1 MDLFRYFIRF
11 LYKIRWYLIILPIIS
26 LIVAWFL
33 TRNMEHIYDTNT
45 TIYTGMITGYNL
57 EGTTGSVGGNSQ
69 TNITNL
75 MLIVTTDNTI
85 HEVALR
91 LFGRCMMYGNPN
103 KDNNYISAEHFRQ
116 LNATVPPE
124 VKALINRNSE
134 DQTYANLKAY
144 EKPTQNNYIFG
155 LLNYHQYFG
164 IDNITSRLKVL
175 QLDQSDI
182 IDIGYSANDAGI
194 AFNTLDILNKVF
206 ARQYQQL
213 RFGETNNVIRFFE
226 KEVAR
231 LYKVLS
237 NAEDDL
243 IRYNISKKIIN
254 YEEQTKALTGLEA
267 QQQNFRNDQLMNYT
281 TSKALLDYLERQLGN
296 RAQVIRSN
304 REFTNQ
310 VRDISRIQ
318 SRISNLRIMSSEG
331 GGQNNESQEELAKA
345 QRDLQKATGRVTQ
358 LTKDIEASTF
368 STETGVKA
376 NDMLERW
383 LEQLLLME
391 KTKAE
396 MTATDIMK
404 ENLERQYLFYA
415 PIGATI
421 ERKVRHISFIEGNYM
436 EMLKALNAARMR
448 QRNLQMSTATLRVL
462 NPPMF
467 PLNAQPTNRI
477 MILLGSLLLTFMLT
491 ALWFLIIEMLDR
503 TLRDRMRSERITQ
516 IPVMGCF
523 PKESNLR
530 YRRFNK
536 TIADMAMKQLSKSLL
551 PHFKEGQQNV
561 LNFFKEGQQNVL
573 NLISTD
579 SGNGK
584 SYLAQELEN
593 YWISIGLEVRRL
605 TYDEDFLAE
614 DSKFILAKDIK
625 DLCPDILPNEIAI
638 VEYPNMDDNSISPA
652 LLNMGTINL
661 MVTRA
666 NRTWKDIDQKA
677 LKELQTMLDD
687 DHKDTLFMYLTEA
700 SRYAV
705 EEFVG
710 QLPPYTRFNN
720 FVYRISQL
728 GLTATE
734 NEHSL

>member
-1 MDLFRYFIRF
+1 MIA
-11 LYKIRWYLIILPIIS
+11 
-26 LIVAWFL
+26 LIVAWFM
-33 TRNMEHIYDTNT
+33 TRNMERIYDTNT
-45 TIYTGMITGYNL
+45 TIYTGMITAYNI
-57 EGTTGSVGGNSQ
+57 EGGSGTAGGNAQ
-69 TNITNL
+69 TNINNL
-75 MLIVTTDNTI
+75 MLIITTDNTI

-103 KDNNYISAEHFRQ
+103 KDNNYISAEHFRA
-116 LNATVPPE
+116 LNSSVPPE
-124 VKALINRNSE
+124 VKALINHNSE
-134 DQTYANLKAY
+134 SATYANLKAY
-144 EKPTQNNYIFG
+144 EKPSQGNYLFG
-155 LLNYHQYFG
+155 LLNYHPYFG
-164 IDNITSRLKVL
+164 INSITSRLKPM
-175 QLDQSDI
+175 QLNKSDI
-182 IDIGYSANDAGI
+182 IDIAYSANDAGI
-194 AFNTLDILNKVF
+194 AYNTLDILNEVF

-226 KEVAR
+226 REVAR
-231 LYKVLS
+231 LHRILTE
-237 NAEDDL
+237 AEDDL
-243 IRYNISKKIIN
+243 IRYNVSKRIIN
-254 YEEQTKALTGLEA
+254 YGEQTKQLTVLEA

-318 SRISNLRIMSSEG
+318 SRISNLRLMSSEG
-331 GGQNNESQEELAKA
+331 GGNNNEAQEELAKA
-345 QRDLQKATGRVTQ
+345 QRDLQRATGRVTQ
-358 LTKDIEASTF
+358 LTKDIEASVY

-376 NDMLERW
+376 HDMLSKW
-383 LEQLLLME
+383 LDQLLLLE

-404 ENLERQYLFYA
+404 NNLDKQYFFYA
-415 PIGATI
+415 PIGATLD
-421 ERKVRHISFIEGNYM
+421 RKARHISFIEGNYM

-448 QRNLQMSTATLRVL
+448 QKNLLMSTATLRVL
-462 NPPMF
+462 NPPAF
-467 PLNAQPTNRI
+467 PLNAQPTNR
-477 MILLGSLLLTFMLT
+477 MMVLLGAFMLTFMLT
-491 ALWFLIIEMLDR
+491 ALYFLIIEMLDR
-503 TLRDRMRSERITQ
+503 TLRDRMRSERITK

-536 TIADMAMKQLSKSLL
+536 TIADMAMKQLSKALL
-551 PHFKEGQQNV
+551 PH
-561 LNFFKEGQQNVL
+561 FKEGQQNVL

-593 YWISIGLEVRRL
+593 YWISIGLQVRRL

-625 DLCPDILPNEIAI
+625 DLCPDILPEEIAI
-638 VEYPNMDDNSISPA
+638 IEYPNLDDNSISPA

-677 LKELQTMLDD
+677 LNEIQTTLDEE
-687 DHKDTLFMYLTEA
+687 HKNTLFMYLTEA

-710 QLPPYTRFNN
+710 QLPPYTQFNN

-734 NEHSL
+734 NQHAK

>member
-1 MDLFRYFIRF
+1 M
-11 LYKIRWYLIILPIIS
+11 
-26 LIVAWFL
+26 
-33 TRNMEHIYDTNT
+33 
-45 TIYTGMITGYNL
+45 
-57 EGTTGSVGGNSQ
+57 
-69 TNITNL
+69 
-75 MLIVTTDNTI
+75 
-85 HEVALR
+85 
-91 LFGRCMMYGNPN
+91 
-103 KDNNYISAEHFRQ
+103 
-116 LNATVPPE
+116 
-124 VKALINRNSE
+124 
-134 DQTYANLKAY
+134 
-144 EKPTQNNYIFG
+144 
-155 LLNYHQYFG
+155 
-164 IDNITSRLKVL
+164 
-175 QLDQSDI
+175 
-182 IDIGYSANDAGI
+182 
-194 AFNTLDILNKVF
+194 
-206 ARQYQQL
+206 
-213 RFGETNNVIRFFE
+213 
-226 KEVAR
+226 
-231 LYKVLS
+231 
-237 NAEDDL
+237 
-243 IRYNISKKIIN
+243 
-254 YEEQTKALTGLEA
+254 EA

-421 ERKVRHISFIEGNYM
+421 ERKVRHIGFIEGNYM

-561 LNFFKEGQQNVL
+561 LN
-573 NLISTD
+573 LISTD

-614 DSKFILAKDIK
+614 DSKFILAKGIK

-638 VEYPNMDDNSISPA
+638 IEYPNMDDNSISPA

-666 NRTWKDIDQKA
+666 NRTWKDVDQKA
-677 LKELQTMLDD
+677 LRELQTMLDE